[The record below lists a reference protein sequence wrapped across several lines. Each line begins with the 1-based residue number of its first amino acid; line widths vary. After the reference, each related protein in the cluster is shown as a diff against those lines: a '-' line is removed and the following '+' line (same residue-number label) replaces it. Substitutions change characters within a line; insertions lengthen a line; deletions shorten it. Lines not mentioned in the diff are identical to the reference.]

1 MTSRLL
7 KANLAALVV
16 WLTLLGVVGCTGG
29 SGAKPTYEG
38 WKASIQSHADTRGDG
53 DINSLRS
60 SDSQSGQIAFNVIGS
75 EQPDKS
81 NDVNSILLG
90 RRSILGTDWYVFI
103 VGIVKA
109 GDVQDIRVAAARN
122 GTPALVWQFGIEDRA
137 STSTYRTAKLR
148 SRMRGDSAV
157 IGFPLEED
165 QFSIET
171 AGSLITV
178 VERQSGARWTL
189 GLN

>member
-7 KANLAALVV
+7 KASLAALIVCFI
-16 WLTLLGVVGCTGG
+16 LLGSAGCTGG

-60 SDSQSGQIAFNVIGS
+60 SDSQSDRIAFNVIGS
-75 EQPDKS
+75 EQPDNS
-81 NDVNSILLG
+81 ADVNSILLG
-90 RRSILGTDWYVFI
+90 RRSILSQDWYIFI
-103 VGIVKA
+103 VGMVKA

-122 GTPALVWQFGIEDRA
+122 GTPALVWQFGIEEPS

-148 SRMRGDSAV
+148 SRLRGDSAV

-165 QFSIET
+165 QFSVET

-189 GLN
+189 GLK